1 VNAIDHQKAT
11 STIGEIADQIFLP
24 PVTPLP
30 AAPQNAAPQK
40 ARAAGHSKLN
50 SGGKTNT
57 TIQAHAAYTGR

>member
-1 VNAIDHQKAT
+1 MNAIDHQKAT

-30 AAPQNAAPQK
+30 AAPQK